1 MIIANESEDVMATLK
16 KLYRS
21 CDDKIL
27 GGVGAGIGEYF
38 EIDATLV
45 RLVIALAFLSGF
57 GFLAYILAWVIIPE
71 NPNCKD
77 PKTGAEEIKAH
88 ADRVAEDI
96 RNAAKSDKSSKQ
108 PKNVNTSNDFRFWL
122 GLIIVFFA
130 VSLIFQNIFGFALWH
145 NFWPIILV
153 AAGFVLIAGSLEKK

>member
-1 MIIANESEDVMATLK
+1 MAVNK

-27 GGVGAGIGEYF
+27 GGVAAGIGEYLG
-38 EIDATLV
+38 IDPTLI
-45 RLVIALAFLSGF
+45 RLVVALAFLSGF

-96 RNAAKSDKSSKQ
+96 KNAT
-108 PKNVNTSNDFRFWL
+108 KNESTKKTVQTTSNDFRFWL
-122 GLIIVFFA
+122 GLVIVFFA